1 MLEVYKSQ
9 TDNFILRSLLESHYE
24 GETSSIK
31 SPSLLQNVNIDEA
44 VFTLKKDGFFLG
56 INLHQNVVQEI
67 HDFAMR
73 TPCYGDKN
81 TNLGFYYGEKQQT
94 QTQHGSLFT
103 IGNYYNTAFNC
114 PAIKNLETNPIL
126 LEIAA
131 NYLKSEPIHQ
141 GNQLWWSFAVESTLF
156 ERRRTAQVFHSD
168 SANSRCLR
176 FSFYLTDVD
185 LCCSPHVCV
194 KGSHVKKKLSH
205 RFLQR
210 GLSDPKLREYYGYEN
225 ILPICGKAG
234 FGFVEDTLCFHKL
247 NPPGS
252 QDRLILQIEF
262 AARAYRRENDLKEP
276 AQLKRI

>member
-1 MLEVYKSQ
+1 MPEVCKSQ
-9 TDNFILRSLLESHYE
+9 TENFILRSLLQSNYEVEESF
-24 GETSSIK
+24 IK
-31 SPSLLQNVNIDEA
+31 SHSLLNNVNIDEA
-44 VFTLKKDGFFLG
+44 VSTLKKDGVCLG

-67 HDFAMR
+67 RDFAMR

-81 TNLGFYYGEKQQT
+81 TNLGFYYAEKQQA
-94 QTQHGSLFT
+94 QSKSGSIFT
-103 IGNYYNTAFNC
+103 TGNYYNTNLKC
-114 PAIKNLETNPIL
+114 PVIKNLETNSIL

-141 GNQLWWSFAVESTLF
+141 GSQLWWSFAVESTLF
-156 ERRRTAQVFHSD
+156 ERRRAAQMFHSD
-168 SANSRCLR
+168 LANSRCLR
-176 FSFYLTDVD
+176 FYFYLTDVD

-194 KGSHVKKKLSH
+194 RGSHIKKKLSH

-210 GLSDPKLREYYGYEN
+210 GLSDQKIREYYGYEN

-262 AARAYRRENDLKEP
+262 AARDYGRQNDLKESS
-276 AQLKRI
+276 QLKRI